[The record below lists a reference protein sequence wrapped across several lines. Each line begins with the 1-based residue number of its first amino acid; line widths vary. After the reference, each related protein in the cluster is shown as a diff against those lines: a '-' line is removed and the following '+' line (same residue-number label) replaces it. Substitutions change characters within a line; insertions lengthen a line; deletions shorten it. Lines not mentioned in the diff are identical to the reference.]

1 MITRRLQKRA
11 LEEKRISVFA
21 EDQRLLADMPV
32 EEFKVRTNISV
43 SFLRSPEA

>member
-32 EEFKVRTNISV
+32 EEFKVADKYIRFVFEIS
-43 SFLRSPEA
+43 